1 MNNHSRTSND
11 SALRCL
17 VREQAGRWT
26 VISRT
31 TQGQDYCWV
40 TINHDQ
46 PRVGPPPIEPSLR
59 TDKVFNCGVLCD
71 NDWSIN
77 TDYWDS
83 GRPYRSYIPTA
94 PHSKRFPAGQW
105 VAATWTPGKH
115 WGDYREFRWY
125 LSAEAHVSII
135 ETWAVV
141 RTLLQAV
148 RTQYRSALPLPQS
161 PSLTWLNDAFVL
173 EEALASKVA
182 DTRRRIL
189 DAYGYIAYHLLRDSH
204 WKTRPNLVSHVE
216 KISDLGL
223 PCCSFRGCIV
233 RFDSISYDNLR
244 NLLNNRVPIHYQWY
258 TTDTGAFD
266 LCGLR
271 AYDYDDLQ
279 RMKHQPVRGDW
290 DSTKKAIHPVTQP
303 NAMSV
308 APSATPVAGST
319 KAKAKYYKM
328 NGRKTE
334 MISKKLYKDLA
345 KVYFAEHLK
354 RPMGDIFIIKED
366 VMKMPDDNSEMG
378 EPVITKAD
386 MATHL
391 AKMTSAAPDKEAS
404 QISELVDTAAPVKT
418 FIFAAGRG
426 HLHDSGV
433 IAKSQCSSQPTEPIA
448 SEDFG
453 DPTLQAVTLGVMT
466 ARAPSP
472 RISGLGLDGGYTR
485 LRCDRLPSPCIS
497 SPPIVR
503 LPLSVPHCATS
514 SHRGPRRD
522 DKHGPVVHQQDHC
535 HYKPVAGSS
544 QSFAARIEADS
555 GPSSSAPSLKRA
567 TSFLSSQHH
576 VREHK
581 WEGPLS
587 PLCRR
592 DTVADVRV
600 QSPVVSVTR
609 FSRSLLDISPAVR
622 SATHAAVPNATSR
635 VPKLPVLRVVPSD
648 EGLQRINKAFG
659 ANVARFIS
667 PPHLAGITFP
677 SGTPQILGRLI
688 TTFRTAIRVAYD
700 LFCNPNASPAD
711 SVPTLLSLGAS
722 YRIMTPMPVRSLLA
736 HPTRVHRHIAPP
748 PYLDTHMQYSGMNL
762 KATDFWNQYQWQVR
776 ELLGRP
782 YARRFLTMGGIAWR
796 LALQFG
802 PPELARQALDGPSS
816 DVTVFGRG
824 DIAEGY
830 WDDSVTPGDLGTLI
844 GRSSTG
850 VESCWPPQDV
860 WESSSRWMG
869 FWTYADEKWFQTHLQ
884 NLSSGN
890 LAAPKTRKNW
900 KRAFR
905 PTAAVRLGD
914 SGTEIFARNL
924 LGDLGYCTDKEPC
937 WNLSVQVKSTGQL
950 LEHELEGSVVG

>member
-1 MNNHSRTSND
+1 MSTYCILSLHPFHSSVLRPSDLGMTTFPRPSLDLEGSQANIIMNNHSRTSND
-11 SALRCL
+11 SALRRL
-17 VREQAGRWT
+17 VREQSGRWT

-40 TINHDQ
+40 AINHDQ
-46 PRVGPPPIEPSLR
+46 PRVGPPPIKPSLR
-59 TDKVFNCGVLCD
+59 TDKVFNCGVLRD

-83 GRPYRSYIPTA
+83 GRPYRSYVPIT
-94 PHSKRFPAGQW
+94 PHSERFPAGQW
-105 VAATWTPGKH
+105 VAASWTPGKH

-125 LSAEAHVSII
+125 LSAEAHASII

-148 RTQYRSALPLPQS
+148 RAQYRYALPLPQS

-223 PCCSFRGCIV
+223 PYCSFRGCIV

-244 NLLNNRVPIHYQWY
+244 NLLNDCVPIHYQWY
-258 TTDTGAFD
+258 TTDTGTFD
-266 LCGLR
+266 PCGLR

-290 DSTKKAIHPVTQP
+290 DSTKQAIHPVAKP

-308 APSATPVAGST
+308 APNATPVAGST

-354 RPMGDIFIIKED
+354 LPMGDIFIIKED

-378 EPVITKAD
+378 EPVITQAD
-386 MATHL
+386 MAAHL

-418 FIFAAGRG
+418 FILAAGRG

-433 IAKSQCSSQPTEPIA
+433 IAKSQCSCQPTEPIA

-472 RISGLGLDGGYTR
+472 RISGLGLHGEYTR
-485 LRCDRLPSPCIS
+485 SRRDRLPSPCIS

-503 LPLSVPHCATS
+503 LPLSAPH
-514 SHRGPRRD
+514 
-522 DKHGPVVHQQDHC
+522 
-535 HYKPVAGSS
+535 
-544 QSFAARIEADS
+544 
-555 GPSSSAPSLKRA
+555 
-567 TSFLSSQHH
+567 
-576 VREHK
+576 
-581 WEGPLS
+581 
-587 PLCRR
+587 
-592 DTVADVRV
+592 
-600 QSPVVSVTR
+600 
-609 FSRSLLDISPAVR
+609 SLLDIPPAVR
-622 SATHAAVPNATSR
+622 FATHAAVPNITSR

-667 PPHLAGITFP
+667 PPHLAGITFS
-677 SGTPQILGRLI
+677 SGTPQTLGRLI

-736 HPTRVHRHIAPP
+736 HTSRVHPHIAPP
-748 PYLDTHMQYSGMNL
+748 PYLDTHIQYSGMNL
-762 KATDFWNQYQWQVR
+762 KATDYWNQYQRQVR
-776 ELLGRP
+776 ELLERP
-782 YARRFLTMGGIAWR
+782 YARRFLTMGGITWR

-830 WDDSVTPGDLGTLI
+830 WDDSVTPADLGTLI

-914 SGTEIFARNL
+914 CGTEIFARNL

-937 WNLSVQVKSTGQL
+937 WNLSV
-950 LEHELEGSVVG
+950 